1 MNSESL
7 KIVLGY
13 ILITLLWG
21 STWLAI
27 RVGLDS
33 LTPMF
38 AVGLR
43 FFIASFFVL
52 IVMKI
57 SKVKL
62 QTDSLSI
69 KLYIFL
75 AFFSFIIPFTMVYWA
90 EQFVPSGLTSVV
102 FAVFPF
108 FVIIFSWLMLPNGAI
123 GIYKSIGVLIGFIGI
138 AVIFWSD
145 ITFDFSEYSLGM
157 IAILSS
163 AIIQGFVAVVIK
175 KHGSELNPL
184 SMNFVPLLI
193 TGIVLIPVGLLF
205 ENRES
210 LVFDSKAIYSI
221 LYLSFFGTVITFTTY
236 YWLMKKINVVILSL
250 STFLTPIIALILGVI
265 FLSEKFTTNHIF
277 GSSLVL
283 IGILFANF
291 KGLVKYYKDREKNQI
306 D

>member
-1 MNSESL
+1 MNEKH
-7 KIVLGY
+7 KIILAY

-43 FFIASFFVL
+43 FFVASFFIL

-57 SKVKL
+57 ANVKL
-62 QTDSLSI
+62 QTDALSI

-75 AFFSFIIPFTMVYWA
+75 GFFSFIIPFSLVYWA

-102 FAVFPF
+102 FSVFPF
-108 FVIIFSWLMLPNGAI
+108 IVIFFSWVMIPNEKI
-123 GIYKSIGVLIGFIGI
+123 GIYKILGSLMGFIGI
-138 AVIFWSD
+138 AIIFWED

-157 IAILSS
+157 IATLAS
-163 AIIQGFVAVVIK
+163 AAIQGFVAVVVK
-175 KHGSELNPL
+175 KHGRNLNPL
-184 SMNFVPLLI
+184 SMNFIPLLL
-193 TGIVLIPVGLLF
+193 TGVVLIPVGLIF
-205 ENRES
+205 ENSAS

-221 LYLSFFGTVITFTTY
+221 LYLSFFGTVVTFTTY
-236 YWLMKKINVVILSL
+236 FWLMKKISVVILSL
-250 STFLTPIIALILGVI
+250 STFLTPIIALLLGVI
-265 FLSEKFTTNHIF
+265 ILHEKFTVYHLV

-291 KGLVKYYKDREKNQI
+291 RGLIKYYNDREKKRI
-306 D
+306 V

>member
-1 MNSESL
+1 MKSESF
-7 KIVLGY
+7 KIGLGY

-62 QTDSLSI
+62 QTDPLSI
-69 KLYIFL
+69 KLYLFL
-75 AFFSFIIPFTMVYWA
+75 AFFSFIIPFTMVYWG
-90 EQFVPSGLTSVV
+90 EQFVPSGLTSII
-102 FAVFPF
+102 FAVFPL
-108 FVIIFSWLMLPNGAI
+108 FVILFSWLMIPNEHV
-123 GIYKSIGVLIGFIGI
+123 GIYKLIGVLIGFIGI
-138 AVIFWSD
+138 IIIFWKDMSLD
-145 ITFDFSEYSLGM
+145 LSENSLGM
-157 IAILSS
+157 IAILVS
-163 AIIQGFVAVVIK
+163 AIIQGLVAVVIK
-175 KHGSELNPL
+175 KHGNKLNPL

-193 TGIVLIPVGLLF
+193 SGIVLIPAGLIF
-205 ENRES
+205 EDSSS
-210 LVFDSKAIYSI
+210 LVFDVKAISSI
-221 LYLSFFGTVITFTTY
+221 LYLAFFGTVITFTTY
-236 YWLMKKINVVILSL
+236 YWLMQKINVVILSL
-250 STFLTPIIALILGVI
+250 STFITPIIALILGIV
-265 FLSEKFTTNHIF
+265 FLSEKFDTNHIW

-283 IGILFANF
+283 MGILFANF
-291 KGLVKYYKDREKNQI
+291 RGLFNYYKVKEKRI

>member
-1 MNSESL
+1 MKNESL
-7 KIVLGY
+7 KIALGY

-21 STWLAI
+21 STWMAI
-27 RVGLDS
+27 RIGLDS

-62 QTDSLSI
+62 QTDLLSI
-69 KLYIFL
+69 KLYLFL
-75 AFFSFIIPFTMVYWA
+75 AFFSFIIPFTMVYWG
-90 EQFVPSGLTSVV
+90 EQYVPTGLTSII

-108 FVIIFSWLMLPNGAI
+108 FVILFSWLMIPNEKV

-138 AVIFWSD
+138 IIIFWKDMSL
-145 ITFDFSEYSLGM
+145 DFSENSLGM
-157 IAILSS
+157 IAILVS
-163 AIIQGFVAVVIK
+163 AIIQGLVAVVIK
-175 KHGSELNPL
+175 KHGSKLHPL

-193 TGIVLIPVGLLF
+193 SGIVLIPAGLIF
-205 ENRES
+205 EDRNS
-210 LVFDSKAIYSI
+210 LVFDIKAISSI
-221 LYLSFFGTVITFTTY
+221 LYLAFFGTVITFTTY
-236 YWLMKKINVVILSL
+236 YWLMQKINVVILSL
-250 STFLTPIIALILGVI
+250 SSFITPIIALILGVV
-265 FLSEKFTTNHIF
+265 FLSEKFGTNHIW

-283 IGILFANF
+283 MGILFANF
-291 KGLVKYYKDREKNQI
+291 RGLFNYYKAKEKRI

>member
-1 MNSESL
+1 MDEKF
-7 KIVLGY
+7 KIALGY

-27 RVGLDS
+27 RIGLDS

-43 FFIASFFVL
+43 FFVASFFVF

-57 SKVKL
+57 AKVKL
-62 QTDSLSI
+62 QTDLLSI

-75 AFFSFIIPFTMVYWA
+75 AFFSFIIPFSMVYWG
-90 EQFVPSGLTSVV
+90 EQFVPSGLASVI

-108 FVIIFSWLMLPNGAI
+108 FVILFSWIMLPNSGV
-123 GIYKSIGVLIGFIGI
+123 GIYKSIGVLIGFIG
-138 AVIFWSD
+138 VTLIFWND
-145 ITFDFSEYSLGM
+145 ISIDFSEYSLGM
-157 IAILSS
+157 IAILIS
-163 AIIQGFVAVVIK
+163 AMIQGLVAVIIK
-175 KHGSELNPL
+175 KYGNNLHPL
-184 SMNFVPLLI
+184 SMNFIPLLI
-193 TGIVLIPVGLLF
+193 SGIVLIPSGLIF
-205 ENRES
+205 ENRSS
-210 LVFDSKAIYSI
+210 LVFDEKAILSI
-221 LYLSFFGTVITFTTY
+221 LYLAFFGTVLTFTIY

-265 FLSEKFTTNHIF
+265 VLSEKLTTNHIL

-291 KGLVKYYKDREKNQI
+291 RGLLKYYKDSEKTRI

>member
-1 MNSESL
+1 MNENI

-27 RVGLDS
+27 RIGLDS

-43 FFIASFFVL
+43 FFIASLFVYA
-52 IVMKI
+52 IMRI

-69 KLYIFL
+69 KLYLFL
-75 AFFSFIIPFTMVYWA
+75 ALFSFIIPFSLVYWG
-90 EQFVPSGLTSVV
+90 EQFVPSGLTSVI

-108 FVIIFSWLMLPNGAI
+108 FVIIFSWLMIPSDSI
-123 GIYKSIGVLIGFIGI
+123 GIYKSIGSFIGFVGI
-138 AVIFWSD
+138 AVIFWKD
-145 ITFDFSEYSLGM
+145 ISIDLSEYSLGM
-157 IAILSS
+157 IAIFSS
-163 AIIQGFVAVVIK
+163 AIIQGLVAVVIK
-175 KHGSELNPL
+175 KHGSNLNPL
-184 SMNFVPLLI
+184 SMNFIPLLL
-193 TGIVLIPVGLLF
+193 TGIVLIPIGLIF
-205 ENRES
+205 EDHES

-221 LYLSFFGTVITFTTY
+221 LYLSFFGTVVTFTTY
-236 YWLMKKINVVILSL
+236 FWLMKKISVVILSL

-265 FLSEKFTTNHIF
+265 ILNEKFTAFHLA

-291 KGLVKYYKDREKNQI
+291 RGLIKYYKDRENKRI

>member
-1 MNSESL
+1 MKSESL
-7 KIVLGY
+7 KIGLGY

-62 QTDSLSI
+62 QTDPLSI
-69 KLYIFL
+69 KLYLFL
-75 AFFSFIIPFTMVYWA
+75 AFFSFIIPFTMVYWG
-90 EQFVPSGLTSVV
+90 EQFVPSGLTSII
-102 FAVFPF
+102 FAVFPL
-108 FVIIFSWLMLPNGAI
+108 FVILFSWLMIPNEHV
-123 GIYKSIGVLIGFIGI
+123 GIYKLIGVLIGFIGI
-138 AVIFWSD
+138 IIIFWKDMSLD
-145 ITFDFSEYSLGM
+145 LSENSLGM
-157 IAILSS
+157 IAILVS
-163 AIIQGFVAVVIK
+163 AIIQGLVAVVIK
-175 KHGSELNPL
+175 KHGNKLNPL

-193 TGIVLIPVGLLF
+193 SGIVLIPAGLIF
-205 ENRES
+205 EDSSS
-210 LVFDSKAIYSI
+210 LVFDVKAISSI
-221 LYLSFFGTVITFTTY
+221 LYLAFFGTVITFTTY
-236 YWLMKKINVVILSL
+236 YWLMQKINVVILSL
-250 STFLTPIIALILGVI
+250 STFITPIIALILGIV
-265 FLSEKFTTNHIF
+265 FLSEKFDTNHIW

-283 IGILFANF
+283 MGILFANF
-291 KGLVKYYKDREKNQI
+291 RGLFNYYKAKEKRI

>member
-1 MNSESL
+1 MKSESF
-7 KIVLGY
+7 KIGLGY

-62 QTDSLSI
+62 QTDPLSI
-69 KLYIFL
+69 KLYLFL
-75 AFFSFIIPFTMVYWA
+75 AFFSFIIPFTMVYWG
-90 EQFVPSGLTSVV
+90 EQFVPSGLTSII
-102 FAVFPF
+102 FAVFPL
-108 FVIIFSWLMLPNGAI
+108 FVILFSWLMIPNEHV
-123 GIYKSIGVLIGFIGI
+123 GIYKLIGVLIGFIGI
-138 AVIFWSD
+138 IIIFWKDMSLD
-145 ITFDFSEYSLGM
+145 LSENSLGM
-157 IAILSS
+157 IAILVS
-163 AIIQGFVAVVIK
+163 AIIQGLVAVVIK
-175 KHGSELNPL
+175 KHGNKLNPL

-193 TGIVLIPVGLLF
+193 SGIVLIPAGLIF
-205 ENRES
+205 EDSSS
-210 LVFDSKAIYSI
+210 LVFDVKAISSI
-221 LYLSFFGTVITFTTY
+221 LYLAFFGTVITFTTY
-236 YWLMKKINVVILSL
+236 YWLMQKINVVILSL
-250 STFLTPIIALILGVI
+250 STFITPIIALILGIV
-265 FLSEKFTTNHIF
+265 FLSEKFDTNHIW

-283 IGILFANF
+283 MGILFANF
-291 KGLVKYYKDREKNQI
+291 RGLFNYYKAKEKRI

>member
-1 MNSESL
+1 MNEKI

-13 ILITLLWG
+13 IIITLLWG

-38 AVGLR
+38 AVGVR
-43 FFIASFFVL
+43 FFIASIFVF
-52 IVMKI
+52 IIMKI

-69 KLYIFL
+69 KLYLFI
-75 AFFSFIIPFTMVYWA
+75 AFFSFIVPFSLVYWG
-90 EQFVPSGLTSVV
+90 EQYVPSGLASVI

-108 FVIIFSWLMLPNGAI
+108 FVILFSWLLLPDGSI
-123 GIYKSIGVLIGFIGI
+123 GIYKSIGVLAGFIGI
-138 AVIFWSD
+138 TIIFWEDLSL
-145 ITFDFSEYSLGM
+145 DFADYSLGM
-157 IAILSS
+157 IAILVS
-163 AIIQGFVAVVIK
+163 ATIQGFVAVIIK
-175 KHGSELNPL
+175 KHGSKLNPL

-205 ENRES
+205 EDRES

-221 LYLSFFGTVITFTTY
+221 LYLAFFGTVVTFTIY
-236 YWLMKKINVVILSL
+236 FWLMKKINVVILSL
-250 STFLTPIIALILGVI
+250 STFLTPIIALFLGAI
-265 FLSEKFTTNHIF
+265 ILSEKFTTNQIL

-291 KGLVKYYKDREKNQI
+291 RGLVKYYKDREKNQI

>member
-1 MNSESL
+1 MNEKI

-13 ILITLLWG
+13 IIITLLWG

-38 AVGLR
+38 AVGVR
-43 FFIASFFVL
+43 FFIASIFVF
-52 IVMKI
+52 IIMKI

-69 KLYIFL
+69 KLYLFI
-75 AFFSFIIPFTMVYWA
+75 AFFSFIVPFSLVYWG
-90 EQFVPSGLTSVV
+90 EQFVPSGLASVI
-102 FAVFPF
+102 FGVFPF
-108 FVIIFSWLMLPNGAI
+108 FVILFSWLLLPDGSI
-123 GIYKSIGVLIGFIGI
+123 GIYKSIGVLAGFIGI
-138 AVIFWSD
+138 TIIFWEDLSL
-145 ITFDFSEYSLGM
+145 DFADYSLGM
-157 IAILSS
+157 IAILVS
-163 AIIQGFVAVVIK
+163 ATIQGFVAVIIK
-175 KHGSELNPL
+175 KHGSKLNPL

-205 ENRES
+205 EDRES

-221 LYLSFFGTVITFTTY
+221 LYLAFFGTVVTFTIY
-236 YWLMKKINVVILSL
+236 FWLMKKINVVILSL
-250 STFLTPIIALILGVI
+250 STFLTPIIALILGAI
-265 FLSEKFTTNHIF
+265 ILSEKFTTNQIL

-291 KGLVKYYKDREKNQI
+291 RGLVKYYKDREKNQI

>member
-1 MNSESL
+1 MNE
-7 KIVLGY
+7 KINIVLGF

-21 STWLAI
+21 STWMAI

-38 AVGLR
+38 AVGIR
-43 FFIASFFVL
+43 FFIASIFVYL
-52 IVMKI
+52 IMKI

-69 KLYIFL
+69 KLYLFL
-75 AFFSFIIPFTMVYWA
+75 AFFSFIIPFSLVYWG
-90 EQFVPSGLTSVV
+90 EQYVPSGLASVI

-108 FVIIFSWLMLPNGAI
+108 VVILFSWLLLPDGSI
-123 GIYKSIGVLIGFIGI
+123 GIYKSIGVFAGFIGI
-138 AVIFWSD
+138 SIIFWDD
-145 ITFDFSEYSLGM
+145 ISIDFEKYSLGM
-157 IAILSS
+157 IAILSR
-163 AIIQGFVAVVIK
+163 ATIQGFVAVTIK
-175 KHGSELNPL
+175 KHGSKLNPL
-184 SMNFVPLLI
+184 SMNFIPLLI
-193 TGIVLIPVGLLF
+193 TGVVLIPVGLIF

-221 LYLSFFGTVITFTTY
+221 LYLAIFGTVITFTVY
-236 YWLMKKINVVILSL
+236 FWLMQKINVVILSL
-250 STFLTPIIALILGVI
+250 SSFLTPIIALILGTI
-265 FLSEKFTTNHIF
+265 FLSEKLTTNHIL

-291 KGLVKYYKDREKNQI
+291 RGLVKYYKDREKNQI

>member
-1 MNSESL
+1 MNENI

-38 AVGLR
+38 AVGVT
-43 FFIASFFVL
+43 FFIASIFVY

-57 SKVKL
+57 SNVKL

-69 KLYIFL
+69 KLYLFL
-75 AFFSFIIPFTMVYWA
+75 AFFSFIIPFSLVYWG
-90 EQFVPSGLTSVV
+90 EQFVPSGLASVI

-108 FVIIFSWLMLPNGAI
+108 FVILFSWLLLPDGSI
-123 GIYKSIGVLIGFIGI
+123 GIYKSIGVLAGFIGI
-138 AVIFWSD
+138 TIIFWDD
-145 ITFDFSEYSLGM
+145 ISLDFAEYSLGM

-163 AIIQGFVAVVIK
+163 ATIQGFVAVIIK
-175 KHGSELNPL
+175 KHGSKLNPL

-221 LYLSFFGTVITFTTY
+221 LYLAFFGTVVTFTVY
-236 YWLMKKINVVILSL
+236 FWLMQKINVVILSL
-250 STFLTPIIALILGVI
+250 STFLTPIIALILGAI
-265 FLSEKFTTNHIF
+265 LLSEKLTTNHIL

-291 KGLVKYYKDREKNQI
+291 RGLVKYYKDREKNQI

>member
-1 MNSESL
+1 MKSESL
-7 KIVLGY
+7 KIGLGY

-62 QTDSLSI
+62 QTDPLSI
-69 KLYIFL
+69 KLYLFL
-75 AFFSFIIPFTMVYWA
+75 AFFSFIIPFTMVYWG
-90 EQFVPSGLTSVV
+90 EQFVPSGLTSII
-102 FAVFPF
+102 FAVFPL
-108 FVIIFSWLMLPNGAI
+108 FVILFSWLMIPNEHV
-123 GIYKSIGVLIGFIGI
+123 GIYKLIGVLIGFIGI
-138 AVIFWSD
+138 IIIFWKDMSLD
-145 ITFDFSEYSLGM
+145 LSENSLGM
-157 IAILSS
+157 IAILVS
-163 AIIQGFVAVVIK
+163 AIIQGLVAVVIK
-175 KHGSELNPL
+175 KHGNKLNPL

-193 TGIVLIPVGLLF
+193 SGIVLIPAGLIF
-205 ENRES
+205 EDSSS
-210 LVFDSKAIYSI
+210 LVFDVKAISSI
-221 LYLSFFGTVITFTTY
+221 LYLAFFGTVITFTTY
-236 YWLMKKINVVILSL
+236 YWLMQKINVVILSL
-250 STFLTPIIALILGVI
+250 STFITPIIALILGIV
-265 FLSEKFTTNHIF
+265 FLSEKFDTNHIW

-283 IGILFANF
+283 MGILFANF
-291 KGLVKYYKDREKNQI
+291 RGLFNYYKVKEKRI